1 MAAGAASPAPASGP
15 RVLHVMLDTA
25 FCADALAMFEQAL
38 PGEHAVVVVGVEGP
52 LRHLAAAQ
60 PRRVTRG
67 ELVGG
72 AFTRSLSAYRLVVV
86 HYMDETRMRM
96 TLRAQPGTR
105 IVWLG
110 WGGDYYPLLRH
121 SLLEPGTARVAERLR
136 RANRLTTSGFL
147 AALKTLAV
155 RLSVLDVHL
164 RPRRLFRRVS
174 HFAPVLREDY
184 DLAKRQIGGDFP
196 PYLAWSYCNL
206 EDHLLPD
213 PAQRASGPGILIG
226 NSATWENNHLEIFDA
241 LAGRLPADARLITP
255 LSYGDPVCRAH
266 ILAEGA
272 RRFEAAFQPL
282 VKLMDAASYR
292 DLLVT
297 CGVAVMNHRRQQG
310 LGTVLIMLALG
321 ARVILNPASPV
332 LSALRGLGA
341 ELFTTD
347 RIAEDGLA
355 PLSAET
361 RARNLCVVAS
371 HWGRDQ
377 VRART
382 EAFLRAAAPGL
393 LPETGSQP

>member
-1 MAAGAASPAPASGP
+1 MAAGAASPVMATGP

-38 PGEHAVVVVGVEGP
+38 PGGNAVVVVGVNGP
-52 LRHLAAAQ
+52 LRHLTAIE

-67 ELVGG
+67 ELVGA
-72 AFTRSLSAYRLVVV
+72 AFLRELPGFRLVVV

-96 TLRAQPGTR
+96 TMRAPPGTR

-110 WGGDYYPLLRH
+110 WGGDYYPLLRYA
-121 SLLEPGTARVAERLR
+121 LREPGTARVARRLR
-136 RANRLTTSGFL
+136 RTNRLTAAGIL

-184 DLAKRQIGGDFP
+184 DLARRQIGGDFP

-213 PAQRASGPGILIG
+213 PEQRASGPGVLVG

-241 LAGRLPADARLITP
+241 LAGRLPADTRLITP
-255 LSYGDPVCRAH
+255 LSYGDPVCREH

-272 RRFEAAFQPL
+272 RRFGEAFHPL

-292 DLLVT
+292 NLVAT

-332 LSALRGLGA
+332 LTALRGLGV

-361 RARNLCVVAS
+361 RARNLAVVAS
-371 HWGRDQ
+371 HWGRDK

-393 LPETGSQP
+393 LPETGSKP